1 MRKASIAVLSFIMF
15 SCNNSNYVPKDI
27 IQPGKMQ
34 NIFWDMIRGN
44 ILAQE
49 MLKKDSSQT
58 IKSESFAITE
68 KIFAIHNTDRA
79 TFKKSL
85 AFYEKH
91 PALIKTIFDSLNA
104 IQTRKST
111 LESEKK
117 LKPYKDYHLIQ
128 GNKTP

>member
-1 MRKASIAVLSFIMF
+1 MRKVSIAVLAFLIF
-15 SCNNSNYVPKDI
+15 SCNGSNYVPKDI
-27 IQPGKMQ
+27 IQPGQMQ
-34 NIFWDMIRGN
+34 NILWDMIRGD

-49 MLKKDSSQT
+49 MAKRDSTQT

-68 KIFAIHNTDRA
+68 KIFVIHHTDRA
-79 TFKKSL
+79 AFKKSL
-85 AFYEKH
+85 AFYEQH

-128 GNKTP
+128 GNKAP